1 MGRFW
6 AAWGL
11 LPNTSMSVA
20 HRCSR
25 TVACPVTGLLGDP
38 SLFTLVIK
46 FGGPAIV
53 IVYCQN
59 KYLKE

>member
-1 MGRFW
+1 MCSI
-6 AAWGL
+6 L
-11 LPNTSMSVA
+11 LLRWSSQVLSAMLGGMAVF
-20 HRCSR
+20 CLYY
-25 TVACPVTGLLGDP
+25 TVMLGDL

>member
-1 MGRFW
+1 MYSI
-6 AAWGL
+6 L
-11 LPNTSMSVA
+11 LLRWSSQVLSAMLGGMAVFCLYYA
-20 HRCSR
+20 L
-25 TVACPVTGLLGDP
+25 VLGDP
-38 SLFTLVIK
+38 SLFILVIK

>member
-1 MGRFW
+1 
-6 AAWGL
+6 
-11 LPNTSMSVA
+11 MSAIFGGMAVF
-20 HRCSR
+20 CLYY
-25 TVACPVTGLLGDP
+25 TVVLGDP
-38 SLFTLVIK
+38 RLFTLVIK

>member
-1 MGRFW
+1 MY
-6 AAWGL
+6 AIL
-11 LPNTSMSVA
+11 LLRWSSQALSAILGGMAVFCLYYA
-20 HRCSR
+20 
-25 TVACPVTGLLGDP
+25 VLLGDLR
-38 SLFTLVIK
+38 LFILVIK